1 MKLRI
6 TLPDQEPF
14 EVEVPEDHATLG
26 RASTCDVVVP
36 SPYVSKAHVRLFRG
50 LVALDLGSINGTFHS
65 GGKRLEGA
73 SLLTDGQFT
82 IGPENILVEILDADA
97 EAAEGEDVEKKLR
110 EIQAANAGL
119 EHELEELRAD
129 NEFLR
134 LQVETMRKADATRS
148 AVEELSK
155 AQLKK
160 QGKDIGEFDRLT
172 EAYTEV
178 LKKLQTDID
187 SRLKNKKRTTHG

>member
-14 EVEVPEDHATLG
+14 EVEVPKEQITLG

-36 SPYVSKAHVRLFRG
+36 SPYVSKAHLRLFRG
-50 LVALDLGSINGTFHS
+50 LVALDLGSINGTFLP

-73 SLLTDGQFT
+73 SLVTDGHVT
-82 IGPENILVEILDADA
+82 IGPENIRVDILEPEEKQND
-97 EAAEGEDVEKKLR
+97 ELEKKLR
-110 EIQAANAGL
+110 ELQAINAGL
-119 EHELEELRAD
+119 EHELGELRND
-129 NEFLR
+129 NDYLR
-134 LQVETMRKADATRS
+134 LQVESMRKADATRT

-172 EAYTEV
+172 KAYTEV

-187 SRLKNKKRTTHG
+187 SRLKKRTAHG